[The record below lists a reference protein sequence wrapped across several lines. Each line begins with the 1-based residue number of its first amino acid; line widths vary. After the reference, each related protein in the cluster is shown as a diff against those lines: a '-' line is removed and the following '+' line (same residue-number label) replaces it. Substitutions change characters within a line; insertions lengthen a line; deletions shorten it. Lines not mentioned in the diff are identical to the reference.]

1 MASEKKVPVKRETEY
16 VVLEGYEDQ
25 WAVMLNNDGTTIF
38 KAANAVAAMK
48 QGAALT
54 DVRRPAHEASETLF
68 SAVPARSWKP
78 MRRNVEQVTKETW
91 TS

>member
-16 VVLEGYEDQ
+16 VVLAAAGTDAARA
-25 WAVMLNNDGTTIF
+25 WTMLPGQPYLATTALEACKQAAAEHAGTTYEF
-38 KAANAVAAMK
+38 FV
-48 QGAALT
+48 
-54 DVRRPAHEASETLF
+54 
-68 SAVPARSWKP
+68 AVPARSWKP